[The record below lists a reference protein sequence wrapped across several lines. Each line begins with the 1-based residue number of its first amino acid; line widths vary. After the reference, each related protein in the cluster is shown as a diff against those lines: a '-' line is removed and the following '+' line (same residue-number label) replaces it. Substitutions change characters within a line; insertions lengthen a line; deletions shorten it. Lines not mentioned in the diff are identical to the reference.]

1 MCTVLEFLF
10 LIGCFE
16 DMDIFCDFNSGLI
29 GSFIYDKYS
38 QNYKFTGVSSGS
50 SGVDLSVNAIQSE
63 VSNFYMTSFC
73 IVLQSPCLSN
83 IIESGN
89 APDSIHYCGNWLN
102 QCISQSLLSLNISFI
117 LSAHQKSTLITFILC
132 NHVIY
137 LVFVT
142 F

>member
-50 SGVDLSVNAIQSE
+50 SGVDLSVKAIQSE
-63 VSNFYMTSFC
+63 VSNFYMTVSVLYC
-73 IVLQSPCLSN
+73 KAPVSATSLRAAMPQTDIIV
-83 IIESGN
+83 ETG
-89 APDSIHYCGNWLN
+89 
-102 QCISQSLLSLNISFI
+102 
-117 LSAHQKSTLITFILC
+117 
-132 NHVIY
+132 
-137 LVFVT
+137 
-142 F
+142 